1 MNSKTEVTPLHQ
13 PESAEFVVSKVSE
26 LPTRTRPGHEGYDA
40 IGVVVVNC
48 PNDGRAI
55 QLISGTGTPAQLSLF
70 LRVND
75 PPGRQPVRFPE
86 RQPVIESRVDQ

>member
-55 QLISGTGTPAQLSLF
+55 QLISRAPAPPPNSLF
-70 LRVND
+70 SYESMIRRAVNQYD
-75 PPGRQPVRFPE
+75 FLNANL
-86 RQPVIESRVDQ
+86 